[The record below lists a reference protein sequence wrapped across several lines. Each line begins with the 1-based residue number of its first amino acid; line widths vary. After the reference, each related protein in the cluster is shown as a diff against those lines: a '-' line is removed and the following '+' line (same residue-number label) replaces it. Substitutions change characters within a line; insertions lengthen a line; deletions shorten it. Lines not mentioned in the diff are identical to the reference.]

1 MKVYVVR
8 HGESETNLMKKWT
21 GWFDAPLTEKGRD
34 DARRAGEFLKNISF
48 DKIYSSD
55 LIRAIETKE
64 IAIPHCCFEKTPDL
78 REVNVGTLEGTTYK
92 DMEDEERKNTIEK
105 GYKKYGGETREE
117 FNIRVKNFL
126 KKLEEEQCE
135 NIALFCHAGVL
146 RSMFDAVMGINVPR
160 NHYCCNNCTVAVFE
174 YENDLWKLHTW
185 INLT

>member
-21 GWFDAPLTEKGRD
+21 GWFDAPLTEKGRE
-34 DARRAGEFLKNISF
+34 DARRAGEFLKNVSF

-55 LIRAIETKE
+55 LIRAVETKE
-64 IAIPHCCFEKTPDL
+64 IAKPHCCFEKTSEL
-78 REVNVGTLEGTTYK
+78 REINVGSLEGREFK
-92 DMEDEERKNTIEK
+92 DIDIKDREK
-105 GYKKYGGETREE
+105 ISETGCGEYGGETREK
-117 FNIRVKNFL
+117 FNSRVKAFL
-126 KKLEEEQCE
+126 KKLEGEQCE

-146 RSMFDAVMGINVPR
+146 RSMFDEVMGINVPR

-185 INLT
+185 INLA